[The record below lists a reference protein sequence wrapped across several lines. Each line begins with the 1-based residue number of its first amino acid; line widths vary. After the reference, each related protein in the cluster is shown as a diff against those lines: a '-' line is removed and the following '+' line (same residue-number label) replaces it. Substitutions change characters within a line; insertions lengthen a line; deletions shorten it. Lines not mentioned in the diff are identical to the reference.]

1 VGIPEILFNTTTGN
15 VAVVYKYEM
24 TNYNGCFNTEDLQV
38 IVKPI
43 PVVAIISPDQ
53 SLCADDLT
61 KALTFTSNLPGTIFN
76 WVNSQPTIGSIGASG
91 TGPTIPSFQVKNTS
105 SGQLVA
111 QIRVTPNLN
120 GCDGNTTLVHN
131 IIVNRA
137 ISGSFIESAPAIA
150 CPGIPVGPLVAS
162 VPLGGDGS
170 TYLFQWQ
177 SSRDGITFTDMP
189 GFITRQIVDAPIS
202 EDKWYRMRTVSLG
215 CSALTNAVKVVIKE
229 KPKFRIDNK
238 DNYTVSIGNST
249 QVVIV
254 DTGKSRISSVLWTP
268 ATDIS
273 SVRSFAPF
281 LSPKTNTTYR
291 VVGTSV
297 DGCLSDTGK
306 VDIKVNK
313 GFQIY
318 PNNVLTPNGDGY
330 NDTWKI
336 KNIEFYPINNI
347 KIYNANGSLVY
358 TEEGYKGTWNGTKI
372 DGIVKLTTGTY
383 YYVINI
389 DEGKAIIKGFLT
401 LLN

>member
-1 VGIPEILFNTTTGN
+1 
-15 VAVVYKYEM
+15 
-24 TNYNGCFNTEDLQV
+24 
-38 IVKPI
+38 
-43 PVVAIISPDQ
+43 VVALISPDQ
-53 SLCADDLT
+53 SLCAGDTT
-61 KALTFTSNLPGTIFN
+61 KALVFSSTLPGTIFN
-76 WVNSQPTIGSIGASG
+76 WVNTQPAIGLAASG
-91 TGPTIPSFQVKNTS
+91 TGNIAAFKVSNNS
-105 SGQLVA
+105 SGQLIA
-111 QIRVTPNLN
+111 QIRVTPNFN
-120 GCDGNTTLVHN
+120 GCDGNTTLVQN

-137 ISGSFIESAPAIA
+137 ISGSFIESAPSVA

-170 TYLFQWQ
+170 TYVFQWQ
-177 SSRDGITFTDMP
+177 SSNDGITFTDMP
-189 GFITRQIVDAPIS
+189 GFITRQIIDAPIS
-202 EDKWYRMRTVSLG
+202 NNKWYRMRTVSLG
-215 CSALTNAVKVVIKE
+215 CSALTNAVKVEIKE
-229 KPKFRIDNK
+229 KPKFRLDNK

-249 QVVIV
+249 QVILV

-268 ATDIS
+268 PTDIS

-297 DGCLSDTGK
+297 DGCLSDTGR
-306 VDIKVNK
+306 VNITVIN
-313 GFQIY
+313 GFLIY

-336 KNIEFYPINNI
+336 KNIEFYPKNNI
-347 KIYNANGSLVY
+347 KVYNANGILVY
-358 TEEGYKGTWNGTKI
+358 TEEGYKGTWNGTKM

-389 DEGKAIIKGFLT
+389 NEGEAIIKGFIT